1 MDVSK
6 TESFLDDCR
15 DAFLVRGKRANE
27 DRAKR
32 RGSKSPELLS
42 VSLKIEGAKGRQE
55 NSFMLRD
62 GNTEAVRAQAWLVS
76 TAALALADRR
86 DMVYEQNVLTW
97 HGEFSPKTHDLFEFA
112 IIDRVFGKNLINTRA
127 KYSVD
132 LANNNVFQIRPLAI
146 DDADSI
152 IHAYHLQ
159 LTGNGKQQETAA

>member
-15 DAFLVRGKRANE
+15 DAFLVRVCSE
-27 DRAKR
+27 T
-32 RGSKSPELLS
+32 
-42 VSLKIEGAKGRQE
+42 Q
-55 NSFMLRD
+55 
-62 GNTEAVRAQAWLVS
+62 AVRAQAWLVS